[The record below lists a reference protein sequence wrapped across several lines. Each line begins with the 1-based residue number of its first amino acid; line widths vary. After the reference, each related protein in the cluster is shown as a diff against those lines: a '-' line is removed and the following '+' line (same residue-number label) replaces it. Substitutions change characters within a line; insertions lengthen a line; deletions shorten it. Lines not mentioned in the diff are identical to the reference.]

1 MFLRLRGVL
10 KTHNHHFQLIFIC
23 VSFVI
28 GFALANGSNLWD
40 SFRIGLVIFIQW
52 VAGALIWS
60 RFSNLETSSNIET
73 IALGAPIGFAL
84 STFLD
89 QIFLHTPIHIFAWM
103 IPSIF
108 ITLQM
113 LNGKSTTP
121 SNTSK
126 QPETLAIV
134 CTMITALVG
143 LSAFYYVYLFGCIPL
158 AIVAIFFARS
168 KSKTDPSF
176 WVVLTTIISSAVV
189 TAIAVAINR
198 PQPTALMRT
207 IYYDTDDQIFS
218 EQMSWSIAKWGLH
231 ENSSAVG
238 TPIKYHWLSLGWS
251 GLVTRSSGAGLW
263 IVNLQIVPV
272 ISFLILGLLILAVI
286 LNTKRVRFIAL
297 FAPLILFATDDSS
310 TMIRFYFTNVTTNL
324 LPHIWLASSTYL
336 IFKFLSHRSIFIRLI
351 IMLLSVSTI
360 LGKGPYGIVLASGL
374 LVALFVG
381 MISIRKNRSLII
393 TIMLT
398 LFSMALGYYTFIKDK
413 SNTDNS
419 YKPNWPQFHALFP
432 FPLNSGVAPGSQLS
446 FRIGIVFLLCFI
458 VMRFTTLLTPF
469 ATSTHRSVQTWF
481 IWGSVTAGSFSF
493 FLYNLGGT
501 QYFLNGSLTVLAI
514 SSAFFLVEYQEKISH
529 KLSHINWY
537 QQTAVFFAI
546 TAALFLTTKFLKYSV
561 TTYALPILIVI
572 GLSIVNFRR
581 LHFSLGQTAKNT
593 FLLSIVIF
601 MSFNFLSFVQRI
613 NFSPAKPTD
622 YFIELTASEQELEA
636 LRWID
641 QSLPDDSVLAT
652 NRLLCLDNVLC
663 GENSG
668 SHLVSAVSRR
678 KLLLEGPRFIP
689 RARTAVGEYQ
699 AWASLRARVSVG
711 FINQPSALFT
721 QQLKNYGVSI
731 IYVQKSATTT
741 SSWEPWASIAFEND
755 SAAVLVLNP

>member
-1 MFLRLRGVL
+1 MYLRVRGIL
-10 KTHNHHFQLIFIC
+10 KAHNHHFQLIFIC

-108 ITLQM
+108 IALQM
-113 LNGKSTTP
+113 LNGKSTMP

-158 AIVAIFFARS
+158 TIVAIFFARS

-176 WVVLTTIISSAVV
+176 WVALTAIISSA
-189 TAIAVAINR
+189 ALIAVAIAINR
-198 PQPTALMRT
+198 PQPMALLRT

-218 EQMSWSIAKWGLH
+218 EQMSWSIAKWGLY
-231 ENSSAVG
+231 ENSAAVG

-272 ISFLILGLLILAVI
+272 ITFLILGLLILAVI
-286 LNTKRVRFIAL
+286 MNTKRVRFIAL
-297 FAPLILFATDDSS
+297 FVPLVLFATDDSS
-310 TMIRFYFTNVTTNL
+310 TIIRFYFTNVTTNL
-324 LPHIWLASSTYL
+324 LPHIWLASSTYV

-374 LVALFVG
+374 VVALFLG
-381 MISIRKNRSLII
+381 MISIRKNRSLVI

-398 LFSMALGYYTFIKDK
+398 LFSMALGYYTFIKDQ

-432 FPLNSGVAPGSQLS
+432 FPLNSAVAPGSQFS
-446 FRIGIVFLLCFI
+446 FKIGIIFFVGFI
-458 VMRFTTLLTPF
+458 FMRFTTLLTPF
-469 ATSTHRSVQTWF
+469 ATSTHRSIQTWF
-481 IWGSVTAGSFSF
+481 IWGSVAAGSFSF

-501 QYFLNGSLTVLAI
+501 QYFLN
-514 SSAFFLVEYQEKISH
+514 
-529 KLSHINWY
+529 
-537 QQTAVFFAI
+537 
-546 TAALFLTTKFLKYSV
+546 
-561 TTYALPILIVI
+561 
-572 GLSIVNFRR
+572 
-581 LHFSLGQTAKNT
+581 
-593 FLLSIVIF
+593 
-601 MSFNFLSFVQRI
+601 
-613 NFSPAKPTD
+613 
-622 YFIELTASEQELEA
+622 
-636 LRWID
+636 
-641 QSLPDDSVLAT
+641 
-652 NRLLCLDNVLC
+652 
-663 GENSG
+663 
-668 SHLVSAVSRR
+668 
-678 KLLLEGPRFIP
+678 
-689 RARTAVGEYQ
+689 
-699 AWASLRARVSVG
+699 
-711 FINQPSALFT
+711 
-721 QQLKNYGVSI
+721 
-731 IYVQKSATTT
+731 
-741 SSWEPWASIAFEND
+741 
-755 SAAVLVLNP
+755 

>member
-1 MFLRLRGVL
+1 MFLRFRGVL

-28 GFALANGSNLWD
+28 GFAIANGSNLWD

-73 IALGAPIGFAL
+73 IALGAAIGFAL

-108 ITLQM
+108 IALQM
-113 LNGKSTTP
+113 LNGKSTMK
-121 SNTSK
+121 SK
-126 QPETLAIV
+126 APEQPETLAIV
-134 CTMITALVG
+134 CTLITALVG

-158 AIVAIFFARS
+158 VIVALFFARS

-176 WVVLTTIISSAVV
+176 WVVLTTIISSAAV
-189 TAIAVAINR
+189 TAIAIAINR
-198 PQPTALMRT
+198 PQPTTLMRT

-231 ENSSAVG
+231 ENSSAIG

-272 ISFLILGLLILAVI
+272 ITFLILGLLILAVI

-310 TMIRFYFTNVTTNL
+310 TVIRFYFTNVTTNL

-351 IMLLSVSTI
+351 IILLSVSTI

-374 LVALFVG
+374 VVSLIFGV
-381 MISIRKNRSLII
+381 ISIRKNRSLVI
-393 TIMLT
+393 TIILT
-398 LFSMALGYYTFIKDK
+398 LFSMALGYYTFINDQ
-413 SNTDNS
+413 SNTAIS
-419 YKPNWPQFHALFP
+419 YEPNWPQIHALFP
-432 FPLNSGVAPGSQLS
+432 FPLNSAVAPGSQFS
-446 FRIGIVFLLCFI
+446 FRIGIVFFLCFI
-458 VMRFTTLLTPF
+458 IMRFTTLLTPF
-469 ATSTHRSVQTWF
+469 ATSTLRSVQTWF
-481 IWGSVTAGSFSF
+481 IWGSVAAGSFSF

-514 SSAFFLVEYQEKISH
+514 GSAFFLVEYQEKISH
-529 KLSHINWY
+529 QVSRINWY
-537 QQTAVFFAI
+537 QQTAVLLVV
-546 TAALFLTTKFLKYSV
+546 TTTLFLTTKYLKYSV
-561 TTYALPILIVI
+561 LTYVLPILIVI
-572 GLSIVNFRR
+572 GLSMVNIRR
-581 LHFSLGQTAKNT
+581 LHFSLGRIAENT
-593 FLLSIVIF
+593 FILSLVIF
-601 MSFNFLSFVQRI
+601 LSFNFLSFVQRI

-636 LRWID
+636 LMWID
-641 QSLPDDSVLAT
+641 ESLPDNSVVAT

-699 AWASLRARVSVG
+699 AWASLRARISVG
-711 FINQPSALFT
+711 FINQPSALFV
-721 QQLKNYGVSI
+721 QQLQNYGVSI

-741 SSWEPWASIAFEND
+741 NSWEPWASIAFEND

>member
-1 MFLRLRGVL
+1 M
-10 KTHNHHFQLIFIC
+10 
-23 VSFVI
+23 
-28 GFALANGSNLWD
+28 
-40 SFRIGLVIFIQW
+40 
-52 VAGALIWS
+52 
-60 RFSNLETSSNIET
+60 
-73 IALGAPIGFAL
+73 
-84 STFLD
+84 
-89 QIFLHTPIHIFAWM
+89 
-103 IPSIF
+103 
-108 ITLQM
+108 
-113 LNGKSTTP
+113 
-121 SNTSK
+121 
-126 QPETLAIV
+126 
-134 CTMITALVG
+134 
-143 LSAFYYVYLFGCIPL
+143 
-158 AIVAIFFARS
+158 
-168 KSKTDPSF
+168 
-176 WVVLTTIISSAVV
+176 
-189 TAIAVAINR
+189 
-198 PQPTALMRT
+198 
-207 IYYDTDDQIFS
+207 
-218 EQMSWSIAKWGLH
+218 
-231 ENSSAVG
+231 
-238 TPIKYHWLSLGWS
+238 
-251 GLVTRSSGAGLW
+251 
-263 IVNLQIVPV
+263 
-272 ISFLILGLLILAVI
+272 
-286 LNTKRVRFIAL
+286 NTKRVRFIAL

-310 TMIRFYFTNVTTNL
+310 TVIRFYFTNVTTNL
-324 LPHIWLASSTYL
+324 LSHIWLASSTYV

-374 LVALFVG
+374 MVALFLG
-381 MISIRKNRSLII
+381 MISIRKNRSLVI
-393 TIMLT
+393 TIILT

-446 FRIGIVFLLCFI
+446 FKIGMFFFLSFI
-458 VMRFTTLLTPF
+458 IMRFTTLLIPF

-481 IWGSVTAGSFSF
+481 IWGSVAAGSFSF

-514 SSAFFLVEYQEKISH
+514 GSAFFFGEYQEKISH
-529 KLSHINWY
+529 KVSHVNWY
-537 QQTAVFFAI
+537 QQTASFFAI
-546 TAALFLTTKFLKYSV
+546 TTALFLSTKYLKFSV
-561 TTYALPILIVI
+561 ITYALPILIVI
-572 GLSIVNFRR
+572 GLSIINIRK
-581 LHFSLGQTAKNT
+581 LHFSFGHIAENT

-601 MSFNFLSFVQRI
+601 ALFNFLSFVQRI

-622 YFIELTASEQELEA
+622 HFIELIASEQELEA

-641 QSLPDDSVLAT
+641 QSLPDDSVVAT
-652 NRLLCLDNVLC
+652 NRSLCLDNVLC
-663 GENSG
+663 GDNSG

-699 AWASLRARVSVG
+699 AWASLRARISVG

>member
-1 MFLRLRGVL
+1 MYLRVRGIL
-10 KTHNHHFQLIFIC
+10 KAHNHHFQLIFIC

-89 QIFLHTPIHIFAWM
+89 QIFIHTPIHIFAWM

-108 ITLQM
+108 IALQM
-113 LNGKSTTP
+113 LNGKSTMP

-158 AIVAIFFARS
+158 TIVAIFFARS

-176 WVVLTTIISSAVV
+176 WVALTAIISSA
-189 TAIAVAINR
+189 ALIAVAIAINR
-198 PQPTALMRT
+198 PQPMALLRT

-218 EQMSWSIAKWGLH
+218 EQMSWSIAKWGLY
-231 ENSSAVG
+231 ENSAAVG

-272 ISFLILGLLILAVI
+272 ITFLILGLLILAVI
-286 LNTKRVRFIAL
+286 MNTKRVRFIAL
-297 FAPLILFATDDSS
+297 FAPLVLFATDDSS
-310 TMIRFYFTNVTTNL
+310 TIIRFYFTNVTTNL
-324 LPHIWLASSTYL
+324 LPHIWLASSTYV

-374 LVALFVG
+374 VVALFLG
-381 MISIRKNRSLII
+381 MISIRKNRSLVI

-398 LFSMALGYYTFIKDK
+398 LFSMALGYYTFIKDQ

-432 FPLNSGVAPGSQLS
+432 FPLNSAVAPGSQFS
-446 FRIGIVFLLCFI
+446 FKIGIIFFVGFI
-458 VMRFTTLLTPF
+458 FMRFTTLLTPF
-469 ATSTHRSVQTWF
+469 ATSTHRSIQTWF
-481 IWGSVTAGSFSF
+481 IWGSVAAGSFSF

-501 QYFLNGSLTVLAI
+501 QYFLNGSLTVLAVG
-514 SSAFFLVEYQEKISH
+514 SAFFLGEYQEKISY

-537 QQTAVFFAI
+537 QQAAFIFVI
-546 TAALFLTTKFLKYSV
+546 TTALFLSTKYLKYSV
-561 TTYALPILIVI
+561 LTYSLPILIVI
-572 GLSIVNFRR
+572 GLSIINIRK
-581 LHFSLGQTAKNT
+581 LHFSFGHIAENT
-593 FLLSIVIF
+593 FVLALVIF
-601 MSFNFLSFVQRI
+601 FSFNFLSFVQRI

-641 QSLPDDSVLAT
+641 ESVPNDSVVAT

>member
-1 MFLRLRGVL
+1 MFLRFRGVL

-28 GFALANGSNLWD
+28 GFAIANGSNLWD

-73 IALGAPIGFAL
+73 IALGAAIGFAL

-108 ITLQM
+108 IALQM
-113 LNGKSTTP
+113 LNGKSTMK
-121 SNTSK
+121 SK
-126 QPETLAIV
+126 APEQPETLAIV
-134 CTMITALVG
+134 CTLITALVG

-158 AIVAIFFARS
+158 VIVALFFARS

-176 WVVLTTIISSAVV
+176 WVVLTTIISSAAV
-189 TAIAVAINR
+189 TAIAIAINR
-198 PQPTALMRT
+198 PQPTTLMRT

-272 ISFLILGLLILAVI
+272 ITFLILGLLILAVI

-310 TMIRFYFTNVTTNL
+310 TVIRFYFTNVTTNL

-351 IMLLSVSTI
+351 IILLSVSTI

-374 LVALFVG
+374 VVSLIFGV
-381 MISIRKNRSLII
+381 ISIRKNRSLVI
-393 TIMLT
+393 TIILT
-398 LFSMALGYYTFIKDK
+398 LFSMALGYYTFINDQ
-413 SNTDNS
+413 SNIAIS
-419 YKPNWPQFHALFP
+419 YEPNWPQIHALFP
-432 FPLNSGVAPGSQLS
+432 FPLNGAVAPGSQFS
-446 FRIGIVFLLCFI
+446 FRIGIVFFLCFI
-458 VMRFTTLLTPF
+458 IMRFTTLLTPF
-469 ATSTHRSVQTWF
+469 ATSTLRSVQTWF
-481 IWGSVTAGSFSF
+481 IWGSVAAGSFSF

-501 QYFLNGSLTVLAI
+501 HYFLNGSLTVLAI
-514 SSAFFLVEYQEKISH
+514 GSAFFLVEYQEKISYQV
-529 KLSHINWY
+529 SRINWY
-537 QQTAVFFAI
+537 QQTAVLLVV
-546 TAALFLTTKFLKYSV
+546 TTTLFLTTKYLKYSV
-561 TTYALPILIVI
+561 LTYVLPILIVI
-572 GLSIVNFRR
+572 GLSMVNIRR
-581 LHFSLGQTAKNT
+581 LHFSLGRIAENT
-593 FLLSIVIF
+593 FVLSLVIF
-601 MSFNFLSFVQRI
+601 LSFNFLSFVQRI

-641 QSLPDDSVLAT
+641 ESLPDNSVVAT

-663 GENSG
+663 GENSA

-678 KLLLEGPRFIP
+678 KLLLEGPKFIP

-699 AWASLRARVSVG
+699 AWASLRARISVG
-711 FINQPSALFT
+711 FINQPSALFV
-721 QQLKNYGVSI
+721 QQLQNYGVSI

-741 SSWEPWASIAFEND
+741 NSWEPWASIAFEND

>member
-1 MFLRLRGVL
+1 MFLRFRGVL

-158 AIVAIFFARS
+158 VIVAIFFARS

-176 WVVLTTIISSAVV
+176 WVVLTTIITSAVV
-189 TAIAVAINR
+189 TAIAIAINR

-207 IYYDTDDQIFS
+207 IFYDTDDQIFS

-251 GLVTRSSGAGLW
+251 GLITRSSGAGLW

-272 ISFLILGLLILAVI
+272 ITFLILGLLILAVI
-286 LNTKRVRFIAL
+286 MNTKRVRFITL

-310 TMIRFYFTNVTTNL
+310 TIIRFYFTNVTTNL

-336 IFKFLSHRSIFIRLI
+336 IFKFLSRRSIFIRLM

-398 LFSMALGYYTFIKDK
+398 LFSMVLGYYTFIKDK

-446 FRIGIVFLLCFI
+446 FKIGIVFFLCFI

-469 ATSTHRSVQTWF
+469 TTSTHRSVQTWF
-481 IWGSVTAGSFSF
+481 IWGSVAAGSFSF

-529 KLSHINWY
+529 KLSYINWY
-537 QQTAVFFAI
+537 RQIAVFFAI
-546 TAALFLTTKFLKYSV
+546 TAVLFFTTKFLKYSV
-561 TTYALPILIVI
+561 ITYALPILIVI

-581 LHFSLGQTAKNT
+581 SHFSLGQTANNT

-613 NFSPAKPTD
+613 NFSPDKPTD

-711 FINQPSALFT
+711 FINQPSALFV

-741 SSWEPWASIAFEND
+741 NSWEPWASIAFEND